1 MRLNVFIDFYRGF
14 LSDDPKHKKNN
25 SSIPFAEQIKKL
37 TEGLE
42 IISNELQSQVR
53 EQHGALLSQAS
64 HAGKLSAALEC
75 VCLHMERLQAGADR
89 LKNQVNIPYDLVKN
103 QTHVLQRLHDASHLL
118 RKAGSFLQLHRKLQS
133 TKDSRIQA
141 CLLNELEALT
151 EDAQLNRIDFIRDEK
166 ASVIATRQRINNL
179 ASNDLINGLKTENE
193 LQVVNSLQ
201 VSLFSHYHH
210 YYNYHHCISFRFFV
224 IFKRLQNV

>member
-1 MRLNVFIDFYRGF
+1 MLKIFQNFKRHFKSFSNLTNFVINRYFTDFYRGF
-14 LSDDPKHKKNN
+14 LSDNPNHSKGN

-37 TEGLE
+37 SEGLE

-64 HAGKLSAALEC
+64 HAGKLSSALEC
-75 VCLHMERLQAGADR
+75 VCHHMERLQAGADR

-103 QTHVLQRLHDASHLL
+103 QTHVLERLHDASHLL

-133 TKDSRIQA
+133 TKDARIQA
-141 CLLNELEALT
+141 LLLHELDPLT
-151 EDAQLNRIDFIRDEK
+151 EDPHLNRIEFIRDEK
-166 ASVIATRQRINNL
+166 SSVIATKQRINNL

-193 LQVVNSLQ
+193 VQVINSLQ
-201 VSLFSHYHH
+201 VSS
-210 YYNYHHCISFRFFV
+210 
-224 IFKRLQNV
+224 